1 MQRRI
6 PLSRQE
12 MQLVRRI
19 EKEESDNL
27 PKLEPGTRREVAQ
40 LLRALIGEC
49 VAAETTREDGEDE

>member
-12 MQLVRRI
+12 MQLVLLI
-19 EKEESDNL
+19 EKEESENL
-27 PKLEPGTRREVAQ
+27 PKLEPAIRREVAQ

-49 VAAETTREDGEDE
+49 VAAVTTQEHGEDE

>member
-12 MQLVRRI
+12 MQLVLLI
-19 EKEESDNL
+19 EKEESENL
-27 PKLEPGTRREVAQ
+27 PKLEPAIRREVAQ

>member
-12 MQLVRRI
+12 IQLVLLI
-19 EKEESDNL
+19 ENEESDNL
-27 PKLEPGTRREVAQ
+27 PKLEPAICREVAQ
-40 LLRALIGEC
+40 QLRGLIGEC

>member
-12 MQLVRRI
+12 MQLVLLI
-19 EKEESDNL
+19 EKEESEIP
-27 PKLEPGTRREVAQ
+27 PKLEPAICREVAQ